1 MGLKPLEPQCL
12 RRPWL
17 VDLFFSYDVLLKV
30 VITLMTLS
38 AQKSY
43 NASNLFSSRNH
54 GVYNDINPHPAMIE
68 KGQDLYFNAPLRKK
82 MGTKSEGKEVAS
94 TMEEA

>member
-1 MGLKPLEPQCL
+1 MCKVIHHIHV
-12 RRPWL
+12 L
-17 VDLFFSYDVLLKV
+17 VELFFSYDVLLKV

-82 MGTKSEGKEVAS
+82 WVQKVRGRKLRQLWKRLKAY
-94 TMEEA
+94 